1 VLILTSILWWYFR
14 LHESLEEYGIIAQF
28 FSGIKNTAPC
38 RFFSTIWLFRRI
50 SFVTTIM
57 VFDRSNY
64 LIVIGILFGTEIS
77 YILFLC
83 IQRPFILARDNICEI
98 SNELFILASIV
109 FIVFYNDEGNWS
121 ELVNVIFLG
130 MLMLSNVIFTST

>member
-83 IQRPFILARDNICEI
+83 VQRPFILARDNICEI

-109 FIVFYNDEGNWS
+109 FIVFYNDESNWS
-121 ELVNVIFLG
+121 EIVNVIFL
-130 MLMLSNVIFTST
+130 